1 MNTTNNFTP
10 ETRIE
15 DIRRAYDLYLRSGHE
30 RYVLNDVSLDSMGY
44 LLPQRLETKLVNAMN
59 TLSVLRPLCTEV
71 TTLGDR
77 ALPIVNGHGK
87 AAWVPEGHPIPMVKD
102 AFDRVNLE
110 SHKLAAIIRVT
121 NELLKDS
128 AVDIEAY
135 LAAAFAD
142 RLAVSEEEAFIT
154 SDGADKPLGL
164 IHQAKVGSM
173 TESAGSLSV
182 EDVLNLIFSVPEKHR
197 CNGVLLMNDNT
208 LLALYKQCAEQG
220 QSLWLG
226 KTNDGKDDTFF
237 GYRIVRCASM
247 PDAASGSMP
256 ILFGDFKQVYIN
268 NNGYRSIKRLDQLF
282 IANDHIGFLMAERV
296 GIKLTVPD
304 AVKGLKVA

>member
-1 MNTTNNFTP
+1 MSNTNTNTHD
-10 ETRIE
+10 TWT
-15 DIRRAYDLYLRSGHE
+15 DTLRRAYNQYLRRGIQASE
-30 RYVLNDVSLDSMGY
+30 LNDVSMDGMGY
-44 LLPQRLETKLVNAMN
+44 LLPQRLEAKLINAMN
-59 TLSVLRPLCTEV
+59 TVSVLRPLCTEV
-71 TTLGDR
+71 TTSGDS

-102 AFDRVNLE
+102 VFDRVNLN

-121 NELLKDS
+121 SELLKDS

-135 LAAAFAD
+135 LANTFAD
-142 RLAVSEEEAFIT
+142 RLAVSEEEAFIAG
-154 SDGADKPLGL
+154 DGTDKPLGL
-164 IHQAKVGSM
+164 IHQAKVGCT
-173 TESAGSLSV
+173 TESAGSVSV

-197 CNGVLLMNDNT
+197 RNGVLLMNDNT
-208 LLALYKQCAEQG
+208 LLALYKQCAAQG
-220 QSLWLG
+220 QSLWL
-226 KTNDGKDDTFF
+226 GKDDTFF

-296 GIKLTVPD
+296 GIKLMVPD
-304 AVKGLKVA
+304 AVKGLQVA

>member
-1 MNTTNNFTP
+1 MNTTNNLTP
-10 ETRIE
+10 ETRVE

-30 RYVLNDVSLDSMGY
+30 HYKLNDVSLDSMGY
-44 LLPQRLETKLVNAMN
+44 LLPRRLEAKLVNAMN

-71 TTLGDR
+71 TTAGDR

-102 AFDRVNLE
+102 AFDRVNLN

-121 NELLKDS
+121 SELLKDS

-135 LAAAFAD
+135 LANTFAD
-142 RLAVSEEEAFIT
+142 RMAVGEEEAFIAG
-154 SDGADKPLGL
+154 DGMGKPLGL
-164 IHQAKVGSM
+164 IHQAKVGCE
-173 TESAGSLSV
+173 TQTAGTVSI

-197 CNGVLLMNDNT
+197 RNGTLLMNDNM
-208 LLALYKQCAEQG
+208 LLSLYKQCAAQG
-220 QSLWLG
+220 QNLWLG
-226 KTNDGKDDTFF
+226 KTNDGKNDTFF

-304 AVKGLKVA
+304 AVKGLQVA

>member
-1 MNTTNNFTP
+1 MSNTHIN
-10 ETRIE
+10 TR
-15 DIRRAYDLYLRSGHE
+15 DTRTDSLRYAYDQYLRRGLQE
-30 RYVLNDVSLDSMGY
+30 RELCDVSMDGMGY
-44 LLPQRLETKLVNAMN
+44 LLPQRLEARLVNAMN
-59 TLSVLRPLCTEV
+59 TISVLRPLCTEI
-71 TTLGDR
+71 TTNGDS
-77 ALPIVNGHGK
+77 ALPIVNSHGK

-102 AFDRVNLE
+102 AFDRVNLD

-135 LAAAFAD
+135 LAATFAD

-154 SDGADKPLGL
+154 GDGEDKPLGL
-164 IHQAKVGSM
+164 IRQAKVGCM
-173 TESAGSLSV
+173 TENAGSVSV

-197 CNGVLLMNDNT
+197 RNGALLMNDNT
-208 LLALYKQCAEQG
+208 LLALYKQCTAQG
-220 QSLWLG
+220 QSLWL
-226 KTNDGKDDTFF
+226 GKDDTFF

-247 PDAASGSMP
+247 HDAASGSMP
-256 ILFGDFKQVYIN
+256 ILFGDFKKVYIN
-268 NNGYRSIKRLDQLF
+268 NNGVRSIKRLDQLF

-304 AVKGLKVA
+304 AVKGLQVA

>member
-10 ETRIE
+10 ETRVE

-30 RYVLNDVSLDSMGY
+30 RYELNGVSLDSMGY
-44 LLPQRLETKLVNAMN
+44 LLPQRLEAKLVNAMN
-59 TLSVLRPLCTEV
+59 SLSVLRPLCTEV
-71 TTLGDR
+71 TTAGDR

-102 AFDRVNLE
+102 AFDRVNLD

-135 LAAAFAD
+135 LAATFAD
-142 RLAVSEEEAFIT
+142 RLAVSEEEAFIAG
-154 SDGADKPLGL
+154 DGADKPLGL
-164 IHQAKVGSM
+164 IHQAKVGCRS
-173 TESAGSLSV
+173 ESAGSVSI
-182 EDVLNLIFSVPEKHR
+182 EDVLNLIFSVPEKYR
-197 CNGVLLMNDNT
+197 RNGTLLMNDNT
-208 LLALYKQCAEQG
+208 LLSLYKQCAALG
-220 QSLWLG
+220 TNLWL
-226 KTNDGKDDTFF
+226 GKDDTFF

-268 NNGYRSIKRLDQLF
+268 NNGDRSIKRLNQLF
-282 IANDHIGFLMAERV
+282 IANDHVGFLMAERV

-304 AVKGLKVA
+304 AIKGLQVA

>member
-1 MNTTNNFTP
+1 MSNTNNTNH
-10 ETRIE
+10 ETRAD
-15 DIRRAYDLYLRSGHE
+15 DIRCAYNQYLRRGLQE
-30 RYVLNDVSLDSMGY
+30 RELCDVSMDGMGY
-44 LLPQRLETKLVNAMN
+44 LLPQRLEARLVNAMN
-59 TLSVLRPLCTEV
+59 TISVLRPLCTEV
-71 TTLGDR
+71 TTSGDS

-87 AAWVPEGHPIPMVKD
+87 ASWVPEGHPIPMVKD
-102 AFDRVNLE
+102 AFDRVNLS

-121 NELLKDS
+121 SELLKDS
-128 AVDIEAY
+128 AIDIEAY
-135 LAAAFAD
+135 LAATFAD
-142 RLAVSEEEAFIT
+142 RLAVSEEEAFIAG
-154 SDGADKPLGL
+154 DGEDKPLGL
-164 IHQAKVGSM
+164 IRQVKVGSM

-197 CNGVLLMNDNT
+197 RNGVLLMNDNT
-208 LLALYKQCAEQG
+208 LLALYKQCAAQG
-220 QSLWLG
+220 QNLWLG

-237 GYRIVRCASM
+237 GYRIVRCSSM

-296 GIKLTVPD
+296 GIKLTVSD
-304 AVKGLKVA
+304 AVKSLKVA

>member
-1 MNTTNNFTP
+1 MSNTNNTNH
-10 ETRIE
+10 ETRAD
-15 DIRRAYDLYLRSGHE
+15 DIRCAYNQYLRRGLQE
-30 RYVLNDVSLDSMGY
+30 RELCDVSMDGMGY
-44 LLPQRLETKLVNAMN
+44 LLPQRLEARLVNAMN
-59 TLSVLRPLCTEV
+59 TISVLRPLCTEV
-71 TTLGDR
+71 TTSGDS

-87 AAWVPEGHPIPMVKD
+87 ASWVPEGHPIPMVKD
-102 AFDRVNLE
+102 AFDRVNLS

-121 NELLKDS
+121 SELLKDS
-128 AVDIEAY
+128 AIDIEAY
-135 LAAAFAD
+135 LAATFAD
-142 RLAVSEEEAFIT
+142 LLAVSEEEAFIAG
-154 SDGADKPLGL
+154 DGEDKPLGL
-164 IHQAKVGSM
+164 IRQVKVGSM

-197 CNGVLLMNDNT
+197 RNGVLLMNDNT
-208 LLALYKQCAEQG
+208 LLALYKQCAAQG
-220 QSLWLG
+220 QNLWLG

-237 GYRIVRCASM
+237 GYRIVRCSSM

-296 GIKLTVPD
+296 GIKLTVSD
-304 AVKGLKVA
+304 AVKSLKVA

>member
-1 MNTTNNFTP
+1 MNTTNNITP
-10 ETRIE
+10 ETRVD
-15 DIRRAYDLYLRSGHE
+15 DIRRAYDLYLRRGHE
-30 RYVLNDVSLDSMGY
+30 RSELSDVSMDSMGY
-44 LLPQRLETKLVNAMN
+44 LLPKRLEAKLVNAMN
-59 TLSVLRPLCTEV
+59 TLSVLRPLCSEM
-71 TTLGDR
+71 TTVGDR

-87 AAWVPEGHPIPMVKD
+87 AAWVPEGHPIPQVRD
-102 AFDRVNLE
+102 AFDRVNLD

-135 LAAAFAD
+135 LADIFAD
-142 RLAVSEEEAFIT
+142 RLTVSEEEVFIAG
-154 SDGADKPLGL
+154 DGVDKPLGL
-164 IHQAKVGSM
+164 IHQAKVGCT
-173 TESAGSLSV
+173 TESAGSVSI

-197 CNGVLLMNDNT
+197 RNGTLLMNDNT
-208 LLALYKQCAEQG
+208 LLSLYKQCAALG
-220 QSLWLG
+220 TNLWL
-226 KTNDGKDDTFF
+226 GKDDTFF

-268 NNGYRSIKRLDQLF
+268 NNGDRSIKRLDQLF
-282 IANDHIGFLMAERV
+282 IINDHVGFLMAERV

-304 AVKGLKVA
+304 AVRGLQVA

>member
-1 MNTTNNFTP
+1 MNTTNNLTP
-10 ETRIE
+10 ETRAE

-30 RYVLNDVSLDSMGY
+30 RYELNDVSLDSMGY
-44 LLPQRLETKLVNAMN
+44 LLPHRLEAKLVNAMN
-59 TLSVLRPLCTEV
+59 TLSVLRSLCTEV
-71 TTLGDR
+71 NTAGDR

-102 AFDRVNLE
+102 AFDRVNLD

-135 LAAAFAD
+135 LADTFAD
-142 RLAVSEEEAFIT
+142 RLAVSEEEAFIAG
-154 SDGADKPLGL
+154 DGEDKPLGL
-164 IHQAKVGSM
+164 IHQAKVGCTS
-173 TESAGSLSV
+173 ESAGSVSI

-197 CNGVLLMNDNT
+197 RNGTLLMNDNT
-208 LLALYKQCAEQG
+208 LLSLYRQCAARG
-220 QSLWLG
+220 TNLWL
-226 KTNDGKDDTFF
+226 GKDDTFF

-256 ILFGDFKQVYIN
+256 ILFGDFKQAYIN
-268 NNGYRSIKRLDQLF
+268 NNGDRSIKRLNQLF
-282 IANDHIGFLMAERV
+282 IANEHVGFLMAERV

-304 AVKGLKVA
+304 AVKGLQVA